1 MEFPLT
7 RLLHQRC
14 HKNPTSICLT
24 LTLHGLISPIPIQDD
39 VASMLTFRVFLPPKN
54 EAIVQLGGQQ
64 VWDQLSS
71 NGIMADGFT
80 LHLNGVPWLRG
91 KDIPMSR
98 CWEKCVLRIGNL
110 AWLFSCWNLESKSS
124 QETSM

>member
-14 HKNPTSICLT
+14 HNNPTSFCLT

-39 VASMLTFRVFLPPKN
+39 VASMLTFREKHTEQRGDCPVGWSTSMGSTEFEWYHGRWLHTTSKWCALVKRKRRHSN
-54 EAIVQLGGQQ
+54 ESMLG
-64 VWDQLSS
+64 
-71 NGIMADGFT
+71 
-80 LHLNGVPWLRG
+80 
-91 KDIPMSR
+91 
-98 CWEKCVLRIGNL
+98 KCVLRIGNL
-110 AWLFSCWNLESKSS
+110 AWLFSCWNLESKTS